1 MGRMGPARENT
12 GVHPTRLKQV
22 ESDIYAE
29 QVALL
34 YAGARAAA
42 LANSVNAAILVLVLW
57 DTTVH
62 ERLLW
67 WLGAVMLVQGARLA
81 LAYLYETAPLYRAL
95 GLRTYI
101 QADVG
106 WDRAYLA
113 SVAAGGLLWG
123 IAGAWLF
130 PSQAIDHQLALIFVL
145 GGTVAGATTVLAP
158 VSWAFSLYA
167 LPALIP
173 LGIRFFL
180 EGTPHYMAMGALTFV
195 FLVVLLNVANSIHKT
210 IANSIALRLENKEL
224 VAALK
229 TKASNLEQIN
239 RLLGTQITEHTAAQ
253 DEFRDKFLFLQQLI
267 DAIPI
272 PVFYKD
278 MNGRYQGCNEALSRF
293 LGIAKGDFIGKTV
306 SDMVPPELAI
316 EHTRKDREL
325 AEHGGVQIYESLVRA
340 ADGTK
345 RRILFHKTVYRDHLD
360 RTVGIIGTL
369 VDLTERKQA
378 EEALTRRMHDDEKR
392 HE

>member
-1 MGRMGPARENT
+1 MMVPARENT
-12 GVHPTRLKQV
+12 GVHPTRLRQV
-22 ESDIYAE
+22 ESDIYAD
-29 QVALL
+29 QVAML
-34 YAGARAAA
+34 YAGARTAA
-42 LANSVNAAILVLVLW
+42 LASSVIAAILVFVLW
-57 DTTVH
+57 DTTEH

-67 WLGAVMLVQGARLA
+67 WLFSFALAQGARLA

-95 GLRTYI
+95 GIRTYI
-101 QADVG
+101 QVDVG

-113 SVAAGGLLWG
+113 IVATIGLLWG
-123 IAGAWLF
+123 VAGAWLF
-130 PSQAIDHQLALIFVL
+130 PSQAIDHQLALIFIL
-145 GGTVAGATTVLAP
+145 GGTVAGATAVLAP

-173 LGIRFFL
+173 LGARFFM
-180 EGTPHYMAMGALTFV
+180 EGSPHYMAMGALTFV
-195 FLVVLLNVANSIHKT
+195 FLVVLMNVANSIHKT

-224 VAALK
+224 VAALT
-229 TKASNLEQIN
+229 TKAGNLQQIN
-239 RLLGTQITEHTAAQ
+239 RLLGTQITEHTAAEEQ
-253 DEFRDKFLFLQQLI
+253 FRDKFLFLQQLI

-278 MNGRYQGCNEALSRF
+278 MNGRYQGCNEAFSRF

-325 AEHGGVQIYESLVRA
+325 ADHGGVQIYESLVRA

-345 RRILFHKTVYRDHLD
+345 RRILFHKTVYRDNLD

-378 EEALTRRMHDDEKR
+378 EEALTRQMQDDEK
-392 HE
+392 HHA